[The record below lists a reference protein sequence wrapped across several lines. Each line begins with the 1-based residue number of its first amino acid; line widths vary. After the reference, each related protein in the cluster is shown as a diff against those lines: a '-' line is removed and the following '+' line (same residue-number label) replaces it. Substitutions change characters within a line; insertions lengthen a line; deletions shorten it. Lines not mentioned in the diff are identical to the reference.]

1 MHRATLEQAAMA
13 RPKKK
18 THVGDVKL
26 GNKVEHLTADMI
38 VEDLSSMPMSHGFE
52 LWIVGI
58 TPLITHA
65 WSQKAKRKMLGNEMG
80 AIKGKG
86 REPRNPIADFE
97 DSLYKMGKNIY
108 GFPATAIK
116 KAIWSSGHKDKQL
129 PMVAIKR
136 ALWLNAEMV
145 RVMPALAGA
154 ICDMPLIRIYGSAP
168 EMREDPVRVGGVSKT
183 STFAYRGQFTNWAMH
198 ITGEYTDDVLDKA
211 KLLYLIRTAGLTIGI
226 GEWRNLTD
234 KSSGMFGAFR
244 IATAAEAKAWD
255 AFKDGHTKIVP
266 GTKPLLQAAE

>member
-1 MHRATLEQAAMA
+1 MAAK
-13 RPKKK
+13 RKK
-18 THVGDVKL
+18 TNVGAVKL
-26 GNKVEHLTADMI
+26 GDDEVVERITADMI
-38 VEDLSSMPMSHGFE
+38 VEELSSMPSSHGFQ

-65 WSQKAKRKMLGNEMG
+65 WSQKAKRKMLGSEMG

-86 REPRNPIADFE
+86 REPRDPITDYEA
-97 DSLYKMGKNIY
+97 SLYKMGDGSY
-108 GFPATAIK
+108 GFPAIAIK

-129 PMVAIKR
+129 PKEAIKR

-154 ICDMPLIRIYGSAP
+154 ICDMPLIRIYGSPP
-168 EMREDPVRVGGVSKT
+168 EMREDPVRVGAISKT
-183 STFAYRGQFTNWAMH
+183 STFAYRGQFTTWAMH
-198 ITGEYTDDVLDKA
+198 ITGQYSDDVLDKT
-211 KLLYLIRTAGLTIGI
+211 KLLYLIRTAGRTIGI

-244 IATAAEAKAWD
+244 IATAEEAVAWD
-255 AFKDGHTKIVP
+255 AFKAGRTKVVP